1 MEAKRQR
8 DVIIMNLIDYHMEKI
23 NPSSQQ
29 SLVNS
34 MTQLANFSQKQLKKE
49 DFSNLYKDFDT
60 LLKIDDIT
68 DLELSDFNSWELNLE
83 EYQVALDLEFKGKF
97 AEAQKIYEQ
106 NGIRNDVLRVKN
118 LQNEFL
124 KELSPGESYMN
135 FVDTTKIQTQNQT
148 QLTQFN

>member
-1 MEAKRQR
+1 
-8 DVIIMNLIDYHMEKI
+8 
-23 NPSSQQ
+23 
-29 SLVNS
+29 

-83 EYQVALDLEFKGKF
+83 DYQNALDLEFKGKF

-124 KELSPGESYMN
+124 KELSPGESYMT
-135 FVDTTKIQTQNQT
+135 FVDTTKILRTFAGRPLICAKFLNVKGT
-148 QLTQFN
+148 SSPLFKPLG